1 MLILDTA
8 RLQLVLNSTE
18 SMLAR
23 IEALSPAD
31 RAQVSPEWLAR
42 MRISA
47 PTPWTHGFTVMERA
61 SNTAVGTG
69 GFKGPPDADGVVEI
83 AYGIDETHRRR
94 GYAKEVAAAL
104 VDYAV
109 SAHAGVIRAHTL
121 ADNIASVR
129 VLESCGFERIGEV
142 IDPEDGPVLRWDL

>member
-1 MLILDTA
+1 
-8 RLQLVLNSTE
+8 
-18 SMLAR
+18 MLAR
-23 IEALSPAD
+23 IDALSPAD

-42 MRISA
+42 MRSSA

-109 SAHAGVIRAHTL
+109 SARAGVIRAHTL
-121 ADNIASVR
+121 ADNVASVR

-142 IDPEDGPVLRWDL
+142 VDPEDGPVLRWDLRR